1 MANCLH
7 GLPAFMCAI
16 CTRTLRGEA
25 DSPKIGNRRPD
36 KIAPVFVSH
45 GSDEMREAAAGG
57 VRLKTPLSTS
67 GIVVERSQEAGA
79 PRPKV
84 LRAHMG
90 DSPFKAG
97 VDVAANRLSKARVTR
112 LMGMGITS
120 EMSGFEPRSNWA
132 LEIALRSLAEIK
144 IKGR

>member
-7 GLPAFMCAI
+7 GLPGFMCAI
-16 CTRTLRGEA
+16 CTRTIHAVPDG
-25 DSPKIGNRRPD
+25 PKVGSRRPD

-57 VRLKTPLSTS
+57 VRLLKPLSTS

-79 PRPKV
+79 PKPKV

-90 DSPFKAG
+90 TSPVQTSDVKA
-97 VDVAANRLSKARVTR
+97 ARLSKARVTR
-112 LMGMGITS
+112 MMGIGITS
-120 EMSGFEPRSNWA
+120 EMGGFEPRSNWA
-132 LEIALRSLAEIK
+132 LEIALRSLSEIK
-144 IKGR
+144 VR